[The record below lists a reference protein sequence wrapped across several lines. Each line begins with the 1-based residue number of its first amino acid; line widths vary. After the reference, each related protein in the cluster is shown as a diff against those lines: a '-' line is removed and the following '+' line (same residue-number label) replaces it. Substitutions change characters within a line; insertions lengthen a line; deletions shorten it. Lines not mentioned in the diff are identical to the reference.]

1 MKRQCLQ
8 FSLKYS
14 SKREKGKKATEAYMA
29 NSLIIIKS
37 VIAIEGFIWTLMLL
51 QHYTI
56 NSFSFFPHI
65 SGSLRMTSTS
75 EKTA

>member
-37 VIAIEGFIWTLMLL
+37 VIAIEGFITFYLALSVL
-51 QHYTI
+51 
-56 NSFSFFPHI
+56 
-65 SGSLRMTSTS
+65 GSTVGL
-75 EKTA
+75 